1 MDIYSY
7 LNGISIAFYFA
18 VCLLCGLQLVGHVFG
33 YYRLSNSIVSRVLG
47 SVLLTWAGGALLYM
61 VSAITEM
68 YVFAM
73 VGSVIDV
80 AAFAGL
86 GCMAYVLYA
95 NQWPTFRTLFILSL
109 PYGLIIL
116 FVAIYPHLFNEAF
129 MCVLAI
135 LLGQYLYYFR
145 ALHRREQLLDNLYA
159 DPERHSLKWLV
170 TFACMYTVY
179 WAVRIGFSY
188 TSLSPWCDAA
198 LYICMSVLILFIFTK
213 VCTYGESVSLETQ
226 QQIEEAT
233 DSPIH
238 RFTDSPTFQFPNNEP
253 VQQALVQLMSSE
265 QIYLRPDL
273 TIEDVALR
281 LNTQPK
287 YLSAVLN
294 NEMHTTFTQFINH
307 YRIEHA
313 KVLLQT
319 TDNKVEYIG
328 SLCGYNSRQVFIR
341 VFTSLTGKTPSE
353 WRNHP

>member
-1 MDIYSY
+1 MDLYFY

-33 YYRLSNSIVSRVLG
+33 YYRLSNSIVSHVLG

-68 YVFAM
+68 YIFAM

-95 NQWPTFRTLFILSL
+95 NQWPKFRTVLILSL

-159 DPERHSLKWLV
+159 DPDRHSLKWLV

-188 TSLSPWCDAA
+188 TPLSPWCDAA

-213 VCTYGESVSLETQ
+213 VCTYGESVSLETIQ
-226 QQIEEAT
+226 EIENVNENVNVNENDLQPAT
-233 DSPIH
+233 CNL
-238 RFTDSPTFQFPNNEP
+238 QPNIVDRLNS
-253 VQQALVQLMSSE
+253 LMTNE

-294 NEMHTTFTQFINH
+294 NEMHTTFTKFINH

-353 WRNHP
+353 WRK